1 MRYGSRATRQ
11 SHAPFWGSKLV
22 SNAWYKDEKVVK
34 MMEQWKVRIGL
45 ENIKLRQA
53 LETVTNPLADPRM
66 TRSH

>member
-1 MRYGSRATRQ
+1 M
-11 SHAPFWGSKLV
+11 